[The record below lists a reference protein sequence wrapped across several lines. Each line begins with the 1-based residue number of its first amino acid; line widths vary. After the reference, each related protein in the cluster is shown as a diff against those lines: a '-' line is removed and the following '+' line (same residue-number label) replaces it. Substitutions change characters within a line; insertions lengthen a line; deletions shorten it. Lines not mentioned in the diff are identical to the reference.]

1 MINPEL
7 DPLSQREALPS
18 TEVEPHPQVDTPG
31 AQLLA
36 ARRSQGLSLGDIAR
50 QLKLSVRQIEA
61 LERDD
66 YAGFAGPVFVRG
78 FLRNYAKLLHLDP
91 EPLLAAASPSVAPL
105 AVEATAA
112 AYIPVSAA
120 NPERRRRVLAWGAV
134 IVLAVLVVFLL
145 AANVSK
151 EQHETQAPNAA
162 QVPSSPV
169 ATPQHVDSPPAAMSR
184 NLAPPAVTNPAP
196 SVAAPV
202 EASPAA
208 GPQAAPVTTPVAAVP
223 KPPEP
228 GGSESMR
235 PESMHRDSPAA
246 PQSAAASKPR
256 ILITGS
262 GTSQIRMIFADESW
276 VEVKDASG
284 ATIFSRL
291 NTAGTERVIKGAA
304 PLTVVVG
311 NAHGVKLLYQD
322 KAVDLGPHTRVD
334 VARVTLE

>member
-1 MINPEL
+1 MINPDA
-7 DPLSQREALPS
+7 DPLSQREASTS
-18 TEVEPHPQVDTPG
+18 TEEEPHPQVDTPG

-36 ARRSQGLSLGDIAR
+36 ARRNQGLSLGDIAR

-66 YAGFAGPVFVRG
+66 YARFAGSVFVRG

-91 EPLLAAASPSVAPL
+91 EPLLAAASPAVTPV
-105 AVEATAA
+105 AVEATMAG
-112 AYIPVSAA
+112 YIPVSAA
-120 NPERRRRVLAWGAV
+120 NPERRRRFLAWGAV

-151 EQHETQAPNAA
+151 EHHETPAPDAA

-169 ATPQHVDSPPAAMSR
+169 GTPQHVDSPPSAMSQ
-184 NLAPPAVTNPAP
+184 NLAPPVVANPAP
-196 SVAAPV
+196 SVPAVAAPV
-202 EASPAA
+202 EPSRAA
-208 GPQAAPVTTPVAAVP
+208 GPKAALITTPVAAVP

-228 GGSESMR
+228 RGPESMR
-235 PESMHRDSPAA
+235 RDSPAA
-246 PQSAAASKPR
+246 PQTAAVSKPR

-262 GTSQIRMIFADESW
+262 GTSQIRMNFEDESW
-276 VEVKDASG
+276 VEVKDGSG

-291 NTAGTERVIKGAA
+291 NTPGTERVIKGAA